1 LNDFGKILETN
12 KEEWITPSKVV
23 NKPIDDIVDATWINL
38 YLKKELK
45 EIYGIK
51 GNFKQELATSL

>member
-1 LNDFGKILETN
+1 
-12 KEEWITPSKVV
+12 VV

-51 GNFKQELATSL
+51 GNFETTLTASL

>member
-1 LNDFGKILETN
+1 
-12 KEEWITPSKVV
+12 
-23 NKPIDDIVDATWINL
+23 VDATWIAL

-51 GNFKQELATSL
+51 GNFEQELATSL